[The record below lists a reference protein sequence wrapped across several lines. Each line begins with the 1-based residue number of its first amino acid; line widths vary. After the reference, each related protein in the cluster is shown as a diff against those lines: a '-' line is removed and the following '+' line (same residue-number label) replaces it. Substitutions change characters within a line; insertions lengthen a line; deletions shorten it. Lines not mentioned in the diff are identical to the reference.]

1 MKRSWFLLGLVLA
14 CTNVYG
20 QTDNDFEK
28 YVREQEMAFNEY
40 VSMEEK
46 RFKAYND
53 SINREFGR
61 YLAEVWPDYPL
72 SKKEPP
78 IKNPIPPATYVPGDS
93 RPDPMRYPV
102 RGEIEPPVLPVSPIH
117 DDRMQL
123 TPIPMEVPQL
133 KADFYGT
140 TVMLRKAS
148 YALPP
153 LGGVDE
159 KSVATY
165 WNYLSQLP
173 YTEWVSSV
181 TQYKSELSLND
192 WGMYQLI
199 NSIFRAYFPQGTA
212 NEQIVFVVF
221 TLNQLGYRAK
231 IGRVQQDLLPLIAFD
246 CEVANAM
253 FFRYGDE
260 QEVIYTVI
268 NSKHKD
274 LTSVQTCRMEY
285 GGATKRFDMSLDRM
299 PVLGKNVETK
309 MLKDKQRS
317 YSLQY
322 NADYS
327 RFLSTYPCVDFN
339 YYADA
344 EMSDILWQSIERQ
357 IAPILKGKTQE
368 EAVNT
373 LLNFMQYAFEYKTDN
388 DQFGYEHW
396 FFPEETIASSYS
408 DCEDRAILFSQ
419 LVRRLLGLKV
429 VLLYYPG
436 LHLATAVHF
445 ENPNTQG
452 DYVLVDGQ
460 KYLICDPTY
469 IGASLGMGMPDLMKV
484 SIEVVKLN
492 NRIN

>member
-1 MKRSWFLLGLVLA
+1 MKRSWLLLGLVLT
-14 CTNVYG
+14 CTGVYS
-20 QTDNDFEK
+20 QTEDDFEK
-28 YVREQEMAFNEY
+28 YAREQEAAFNEY
-40 VSMEEK
+40 VRTEEE

-72 SKKEPP
+72 TKKEPP
-78 IKNPIPPATYVPGDS
+78 IKNPIPPDTYVPGDP

-102 RGEIEPPVLPVSPIH
+102 RGEIEPPALPVPPTH
-117 DDRMQL
+117 DDRRKL
-123 TPIPMEVPQL
+123 TPVPMEVPKL

-140 TVMLRKAS
+140 TVTLRRTS

-153 LGGVDE
+153 LNGVDE
-159 KSVATY
+159 KSVAAY
-165 WNYLSQLP
+165 WNNLSRLP
-173 YTEWVSSV
+173 YTEWAGSV
-181 TQYKSELSLND
+181 KQYKAELSLND

-199 NSIFRAYFPQGTA
+199 NRVFKAYFPQGTA
-212 NEQIVFVVF
+212 NEQVVFTVF

-231 IGRVQQDLLPLIAFD
+231 IGRVRQDLLPLIVFN
-246 CEVANAM
+246 CEVTNTM

-260 QEVIYTVI
+260 QGVVYTVI
-268 NSKHKD
+268 NSEHKD
-274 LTSVQTCRMEY
+274 LTSIQTCRMEY
-285 GGATKRFDMSLDRM
+285 GGATKRFDMSLDRT
-299 PVLGKNVETK
+299 PALGGNVVTK
-309 MLKDKQRS
+309 VLKDKQRS

-327 RFLSTYPCVDFN
+327 RFLSSYPCVNFN
-339 YYADA
+339 YYAEAGLSDA
-344 EMSDILWQSIERQ
+344 FWQSVERQ
-357 IAPILKGKTQE
+357 IAPALKGKTQE

-373 LLNFMQYAFEYKTDN
+373 LLHFAQYAFEYQTDD

-419 LVRRLLGLKV
+419 LVRRLLGMKV

-445 ENPNTQG
+445 DNPNTRG

-492 NRIN
+492 DK